1 MEENTQKNE
10 NQEQE
15 QPIGTLFDI
24 ISYYKLEDL
33 SKFIEEMNNE
43 QALYTV
49 VQATRAA
56 HKRGAYGM
64 EESEVISKA
73 IRVLTTPPPLEN
85 DLPEPEVHKA

>member
-10 NQEQE
+10 NQEQQ

-43 QALYTV
+43 QALYAV
-49 VQATRAA
+49 VQAARAA

-64 EESEVISKA
+64 EESEVISK
-73 IRVLTTPPPLEN
+73 
-85 DLPEPEVHKA
+85 